1 MHLMRRFFF
10 SFSEGPMQKCEEND
24 MKNIDGIKNEL
35 RQAIIESA
43 EYQEYKELQE
53 RLDKNPDLKRA
64 VDDYRR
70 RNFELQYN
78 ESVDDLFTATQNLSR
93 EYEDIKNQILVRKYL
108 DAEIC
113 LCREI
118 QDICMSVVEVVDFDM
133 DFLT

>member
-1 MHLMRRFFF
+1 
-10 SFSEGPMQKCEEND
+10 